1 MKEIFKKILPEER
14 KKYNKILEE
23 FTDQNEERPLKS
35 TTFVKLSKDV
45 ELTNDIIR
53 NRVVLRKGRHSLD
66 IISLLP
72 DGFEFIFHPFSQKYN
87 STLKAVFYTNVLD
100 ELDLFGLLH
109 EIGHAWVYVKNP
121 DLYYD
126 EINTAI
132 IERNAWAWALKQM
145 KKLRDEGYVSDKV
158 TNEKLMDIVKAC
170 LYSYAKHYNEE
181 KLDHTE
187 DFLKRKMSDKD
198 VFK

>member
-1 MKEIFKKILPEER
+1 MKEICKKILPEER
-14 KKYNKILEE
+14 KKYNEILKELIDE
-23 FTDQNEERPLKS
+23 NKERPLKS
-35 TTFVKLSKDV
+35 TTFVKLSKYV

-66 IISLLP
+66 ITSLLP
-72 DGFEFIFHPFSQKYN
+72 EGAEFKFRPWDQKYN
-87 STLKAVFYTNVLD
+87 STFRCVFYNNVLS
-100 ELDLFGLLH
+100 EIDLFSLLH
-109 EIGHAWVYVKNP
+109 EIGHAWGHFEKPELYVSGE
-121 DLYYD
+121 DQV
-126 EINTAI
+126 T
-132 IERNAWAWALKQM
+132 IERDAWAWALKQM

-181 KLDHTE
+181 KLDHAE

-198 VFK
+198 IF